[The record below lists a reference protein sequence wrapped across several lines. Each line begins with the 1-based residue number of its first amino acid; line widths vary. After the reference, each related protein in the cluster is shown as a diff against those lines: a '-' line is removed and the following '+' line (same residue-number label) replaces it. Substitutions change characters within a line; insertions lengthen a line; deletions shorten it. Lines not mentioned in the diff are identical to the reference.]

1 MKNYVNNGEN
11 LTIDPSLKNKCIAF
25 CPELS
30 FGILSFSTYEDIEAM
45 NFLFDQ
51 VYSNIRVP
59 TQVNTSQHEST
70 RVRHKST
77 RINTSPTRVST
88 NEHQSKTGPR

>member
-1 MKNYVNNGEN
+1 MKSYINNGEN

-59 TQVNTSQHEST
+59 TQVNTSQHESDTSQLEST
-70 RVRHKST
+70 RVQNWSYIRFSKFKS
-77 RINTSPTRVST
+77 N
-88 NEHQSKTGPR
+88 

>member
-1 MKNYVNNGEN
+1 MKSYINNGEN

-25 CPELS
+25 CPGLS
-30 FGILSFSTYEDIEAM
+30 FGILSFSTYEHIEAM

-59 TQVNTSQHEST
+59 T
-70 RVRHKST
+70 RV
-77 RINTSPTRVST
+77 NTSPTRVNS
-88 NEHQSKTGPR
+88 NQHESKTGPI

>member
-1 MKNYVNNGEN
+1 MKSYINNREN

-30 FGILSFSTYEDIEAM
+30 FGILSFSTYEHIEAM

-59 TQVNTSQHEST
+59 TQVNTSQHESDTSQLEST
-70 RVRHKST
+70 RVQNWSYIRFSKFKS
-77 RINTSPTRVST
+77 N
-88 NEHQSKTGPR
+88 

>member
-25 CPELS
+25 CPE
-30 FGILSFSTYEDIEAM
+30 LSFSTYEDIEAM

-70 RVRHKST
+70 RVRREST
-77 RINTSPTRVST
+77 RVSTSPTRVNS
-88 NEHQSKTGPR
+88 NQHDSKTGPR